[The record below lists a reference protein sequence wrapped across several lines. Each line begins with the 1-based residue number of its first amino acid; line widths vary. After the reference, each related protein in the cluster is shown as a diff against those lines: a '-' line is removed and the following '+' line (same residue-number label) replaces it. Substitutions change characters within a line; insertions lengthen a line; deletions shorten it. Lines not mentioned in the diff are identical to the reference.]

1 MTVYLDNNATTP
13 LDEDVREAM
22 LPFLLDQF
30 GNPSSIHQKGR
41 IARAAIDTARGQVA
55 SLVNAHPSQVI
66 FTSGGTEANN
76 LALKGAT
83 ARRPPGRM
91 AVSAIEH
98 SSVLKTAQSMA
109 RYGWAVELIDVDR
122 NGTVT
127 AGALEQALSGNP
139 DLVSVMWANNETGVM
154 QDIASLAARV
164 RQRGAIMHTDAV
176 QAAGKTE
183 IDFASAGVH
192 MLSLSAHKIYG
203 PKGVGALVVDKALE
217 IEPLLHGGGHEMGY
231 RSGTENVA
239 GIVGFGKAAELASQE
254 LDQRRHYLQRLRDYL
269 EQQLGRLPEVV
280 ILGGT
285 AQRLSN
291 TVPVAAPGI
300 AGETMLMYLDEHGI
314 AVSSGSAC
322 SSARTDTSHVLL
334 AMKIDA
340 ALAGSS
346 LRISLGKY
354 TTIADIDR
362 LIAALQA
369 LTEQRRVFGASVMR

>member
-22 LPFLLDQF
+22 LPFLHDQF

-41 IARAAIDTARGQVA
+41 VARAAIDTAREQVA
-55 SLVNAHPSQVI
+55 ALVNAHPSQVI

-83 ARRPPGRM
+83 ACRQPGRI

-98 SSVLKTAQSMA
+98 SSVLKTAQAMA
-109 RYGWAVELIDVDR
+109 RRGWHLDLIDVDR
-122 NGTVT
+122 DGTVT
-127 AGALEQALSGNP
+127 AAALEQALSGHP
-139 DLVSVMWANNETGVM
+139 DLVAVMWANNETGVV
-154 QDIASLAARV
+154 QDIPAIAARA
-164 RQRGAIMHTDAV
+164 RQYDAIVQTDAV

-183 IDFASAGVH
+183 IDFAGAGVH
-192 MLSLSAHKIYG
+192 LLSLSAHKIYG
-203 PKGVGALVVDKALE
+203 PKGVGALVVDKTLE
-217 IEPLLHGGGHEMGY
+217 IEPLLHGGGHEAGY

-239 GIVGFGKAAELASQE
+239 GIVGFGKAAELARVE
-254 LDQRRHYLQRLRDYL
+254 LDQRRHYMQRLRDYL

-280 ILGGT
+280 VLGG
-285 AQRLSN
+285 AAPRLAN
-291 TVPVAAPGI
+291 TVPVAVPGI

-322 SSARTDTSHVLL
+322 SSANAATSHVLL
-334 AMKIDA
+334 AMQVEA
-340 ALAGSS
+340 ALADSS

-362 LIAALQA
+362 LVAALQA